1 MPIAPIPPLP
11 PLPSLGAPGS
21 AGSAGILGAGASPG
35 AVAGALT
42 SLGGLQPGAGAT
54 AAGAVRPGAG
64 PTAVDRT
71 TAQHGFASILGNA
84 IDSLQNVQNNASVA
98 EAQAAAGQGSLT
110 DTMIAAS
117 QASLDTQVATAVL
130 NKGLA
135 AYTTIADMAV

>member
-11 PLPSLGAPGS
+11 PLSSIGTSGS
-21 AGSAGILGAGASPG
+21 AGAAGVFGAGASAG
-35 AVAGALT
+35 AAAGALT

-64 PTAVDRT
+64 LTAVGRT
-71 TAQHGFASILGNA
+71 TAQHGFASILGSA
-84 IDSLQNVQNNASVA
+84 IDSLQNVQNTASVA
-98 EAQAAAGQGSLT
+98 EASAAAGQGSLT

-117 QASLDTQVATAVL
+117 EASLDTQVATAVL